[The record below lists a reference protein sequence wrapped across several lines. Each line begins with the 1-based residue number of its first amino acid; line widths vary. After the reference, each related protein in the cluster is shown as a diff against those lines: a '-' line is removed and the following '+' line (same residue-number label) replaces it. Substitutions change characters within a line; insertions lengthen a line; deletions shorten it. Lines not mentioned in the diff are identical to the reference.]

1 MIILGEIRKDKS
13 TAKDDAIRISEL
25 VIDVK
30 KTLFIYNSDYLL
42 INLFYVIK
50 T

>member
-30 KTLFIYNSDYLL
+30 TLFIYNSAFITPIIY
-42 INLFYVIK
+42 
-50 T
+50 

>member
-30 KTLFIYNSDYLL
+30 KLSSFITPIIY
-42 INLFYVIK
+42 
-50 T
+50 